1 MGIFERIGR
10 VVRANVNDLIDK
22 AEDPEKV
29 LDQALLEMND
39 ELIKLRQAVAK
50 SIATQKRTAQ
60 QVARNQQDIALWQER
75 AQLALSKGDEKLAR
89 ESLVRKQSIAEPN
102 AILEQQLATQNQQ
115 VETLKGNLRK
125 LEGQISEA
133 KNRQNLLK
141 ARAQAAKV
149 QKKLSDT
156 TGEVNLGGSLAAF
169 DRLEEQVLALG
180 VENQV
185 IGELAD
191 GGLEKQFQAL
201 EAGETVDDEL
211 AAMKRQLQGDAPD
224 QSILP
229 PGPASEP

>member
-125 LEGQISEA
+125 LEDQISEA

-169 DRLEEQVLALG
+169 DRLEEQVLALET
-180 VENQV
+180 ENQV